1 MKKKKER
8 NDLDNYSIYGF
19 CLLFVQQLLVINEIL
34 KKNVNNLNIKAYLNC
49 QLCTNF
55 IHLSF
60 IYKHIFVNR
69 YTLEKEIAHSMSQIP
84 CIIKGNLRLCAFF
97 LTHDVKTD

>member
-34 KKNVNNLNIKAYLNC
+34 KKNVNNLNI
-49 QLCTNF
+49 
-55 IHLSF
+55 
-60 IYKHIFVNR
+60 
-69 YTLEKEIAHSMSQIP
+69 
-84 CIIKGNLRLCAFF
+84 
-97 LTHDVKTD
+97 